1 MLGVKPLKGLVRKDK
16 WPTNPRRKGTISV
29 KAAYTQLNQ
38 YARLLSEL
46 NDHYDE
52 DLDRVVIFRYSD
64 ELIQAMNEH
73 EVYNPDDAWLVFA
86 DRIDE
91 LLEELA
97 VAVQK

>member
-1 MLGVKPLKGLVRKDK
+1 VKD
-16 WPTNPRRKGTISV
+16 
-29 KAAYTQLNQ
+29 AYTRLNQ

-52 DLDRVVIFRYSD
+52 DLDRIVVFRYSD
-64 ELIQAMNEH
+64 ELIEAMNEH

-86 DRIDE
+86 DRIDK

>member
-1 MLGVKPLKGLVRKDK
+1 M
-16 WPTNPRRKGTISV
+16 NN
-29 KAAYTQLNQ
+29 AYTRLDQ
-38 YARLLSEL
+38 YAQLLSEL

-52 DLDRVVIFRYSD
+52 DLDRIVVFRYSE
-64 ELIQAMNEH
+64 ELIEAMNEH
-73 EVYNPDDAWLVFA
+73 EAYNPDDAWLVFA